1 MELFVIDDSANEDME
16 SGILRWLVTKDE
28 DGEDYEQEVARFT
41 KEEDAEKFVAMMTEK

>member
-1 MELFVIDDSANEDME
+1 MLYVIDDESNEDTE
-16 SGILRWLVTKDE
+16 NGVLRWLVTKDE